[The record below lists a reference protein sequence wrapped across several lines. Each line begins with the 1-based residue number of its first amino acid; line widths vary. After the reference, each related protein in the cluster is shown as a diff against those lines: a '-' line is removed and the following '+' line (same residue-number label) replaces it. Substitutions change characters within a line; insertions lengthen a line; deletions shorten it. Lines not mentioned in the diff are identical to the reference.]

1 MGVTDIE
8 NEGVFKYGND
18 ESPLSWDNWNTL
30 VMGQGS
36 SPARPWL
43 GALGFWRAL
52 GPTLGEGLKPGPG
65 PGPWSKARG
74 LKGLLEYDFPL
85 KNWHYFGKILSKN
98 LKSQMQIISFAI
110 FSLFLVSLFL
120 FEVFWSYA

>member
-1 MGVTDIE
+1 MV
-8 NEGVFKYGND
+8 
-18 ESPLSWDNWNTL
+18 

-36 SPARPWL
+36 SPARARP